1 MKIIPVIDLLNGIVV
16 HAKKGDRK
24 HYQPIQS
31 LIADSS
37 KPLDIVDALLAYY
50 PFQQLYIADLD
61 AIQKTGINNSGVIKI
76 IARHYPQLEL
86 WIDAGISSIQESDVW
101 HGHNFNLIL
110 GSENFSALDN
120 FLAVKNHLD
129 NNFIL
134 SLDYLPDG
142 YHGPAE
148 LIENTDYWPQNV
160 LLMSLAHVG
169 ANQGVNTDLLERFRS
184 CAQQFNIYAA
194 GGVRN
199 TSDLKT
205 IKQMGYHGALLA
217 SALHAKQ
224 ITAQELAAIS
234 NNLNQ

>member
-31 LIADSS
+31 QLADSS
-37 KPLDIVDALLAYY
+37 KPLDIVDALLGYY

-61 AIQKTGINNSGVIKI
+61 AIQKTGINNSDVIKT

-86 WIDAGISSIQESDVW
+86 WIDAGISSIQESDIW
-101 HGHNFNLIL
+101 HGQYFNLIL
-110 GSENFSALDN
+110 GSENFSALEN
-120 FLAVKNHLD
+120 FLAVKNYLD

-148 LIENTDYWPQNV
+148 LLENTDYWPQNV
-160 LLMSLAHVG
+160 LLMSLTHVG
-169 ANQGVNTDLLERFRS
+169 ANQGVDTNLLHRFKFF
-184 CAQQFNIYAA
+184 AQQYKLYAA

-199 TSDLKT
+199 TSDLNT

-224 ITAQELAAIS
+224 ITAQELAAV
-234 NNLNQ
+234 N

>member
-31 LIADSS
+31 LIADSN

-61 AIQKTGINNSGVIKI
+61 AIQKTGINNSNVIKT

-86 WIDAGISSIQESDVW
+86 WIDAGISSIQESDIW
-101 HGHNFNLIL
+101 HDHNFNLIL
-110 GSENFSALDN
+110 GSENFSAPEN
-120 FLAVKNHLD
+120 FLALKKHLN

-142 YHGPAE
+142 YRGPAE

-160 LLMSLAHVG
+160 LLMSLTHVG
-169 ANQGVNTDLLERFRS
+169 ANQGVNTDLLQRFKS
-184 CAQQFNIYAA
+184 CAHHFKLYAA

-199 TSDLKT
+199 TSDLNT

-217 SALHAKQ
+217 SALHGKQ
-224 ITAQELAAIS
+224 ITPQQLESLK
-234 NNLNQ
+234 Q

>member
-31 LIADSS
+31 QLADSS
-37 KPLDIVDALLAYY
+37 KPLNIVNALLAYY

-61 AIQKTGINNSGVIKI
+61 AIQKTGINNSDVIKT

-101 HGHNFNLIL
+101 RGHNFNLIL
-110 GSENFSALDN
+110 GSENFSDLDN
-120 FLAVKNHLD
+120 FLAVTKHLD
-129 NNFIL
+129 KHFIL

-148 LIENTDYWPQNV
+148 LLENTDYWPQHV
-160 LLMSLAHVG
+160 LLMSLTHVG
-169 ANQGVNTDLLERFRS
+169 ANQGVDTDLLQRFKS
-184 CAQQFNIYAA
+184 CTRQFKLYAA
-194 GGVRN
+194 GGVRD
-199 TSDLKT
+199 TSDLNT
-205 IKQMGYHGALLA
+205 IKQIGYHGALIA

-234 NNLNQ
+234 KN

>member
-31 LIADSS
+31 QLADSS
-37 KPLDIVDALLAYY
+37 KPLDIVDALLGYY

-61 AIQKTGINNSGVIKI
+61 AIQKTGINNSDVIKT

-86 WIDAGISSIQESDVW
+86 WIDAGISSIQESDIW
-101 HGHNFNLIL
+101 HGQYFNLIL
-110 GSENFSALDN
+110 GSENFSALEN
-120 FLAVKNHLD
+120 FLAVKNYLD

-148 LIENTDYWPQNV
+148 LLENTDYWPQNV
-160 LLMSLAHVG
+160 LLMSLTHVG
-169 ANQGVNTDLLERFRS
+169 ANQGVDTNLLHRFKF
-184 CAQQFNIYAA
+184 CAQQYKLYAA

-199 TSDLKT
+199 TSDLNT

-224 ITAQELAAIS
+224 ITAQELAAV
-234 NNLNQ
+234 N